1 MQITYSA
8 FSSQP
13 TAAQLDTYP
22 GAALWYLLDGDLLIT
37 EPGRTFWQEDFPLF
51 RLAALLHHWLAYRPA
66 PLTEARL
73 TIEDFQDEPALVIHR
88 RAPNVTLTWTEQGR
102 EVSHLT
108 VTEVEFTRAS
118 QAFLQQLQTDVQ
130 TQFGVDMRP
139 HLKGIPF

>member
-13 TAAQLDTYP
+13 TPAQLDTYP

-37 EPGRTFWQEDFPLF
+37 EHGRTFWQEDFPLF

-66 PLTEARL
+66 PLDESRL
-73 TIEDFQDEPALVIHR
+73 VVEDFRDEPALVIR
-88 RAPNVTLTWTEQGR
+88 RQAPDVTLTWTEEGR
-102 EVSHLT
+102 AVSS
-108 VTEVEFTRAS
+108 VAVIEAEFTRAS

-130 TQFGVDMRP
+130 VRFGVDMHPLLR
-139 HLKGIPF
+139 GIPF